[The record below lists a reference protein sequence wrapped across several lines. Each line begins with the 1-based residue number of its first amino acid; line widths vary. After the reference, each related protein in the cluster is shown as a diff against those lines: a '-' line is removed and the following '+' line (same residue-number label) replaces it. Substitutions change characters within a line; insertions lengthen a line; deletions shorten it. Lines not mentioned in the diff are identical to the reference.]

1 MIMRGKESRHKHMAN
16 GVVDSLAVP
25 HPGTRALPFGRVP
38 DLTRCSMIGVGFPKS
53 HGVTAASHDFSQP
66 SAASPRCTSSR
77 SLPTAGLLLGSLP
90 PPPPT
95 LAADELIDAKNP
107 KPRRERGSACIRLVI
122 IMIMTNYS
130 SVSYRFIL

>member
-66 SAASPRCTSSR
+66 SDSTTFKNKQFQVRMLYPHDKMKA
-77 SLPTAGLLLGSLP
+77 PT
-90 PPPPT
+90 
-95 LAADELIDAKNP
+95 
-107 KPRRERGSACIRLVI
+107 R
-122 IMIMTNYS
+122 
-130 SVSYRFIL
+130 